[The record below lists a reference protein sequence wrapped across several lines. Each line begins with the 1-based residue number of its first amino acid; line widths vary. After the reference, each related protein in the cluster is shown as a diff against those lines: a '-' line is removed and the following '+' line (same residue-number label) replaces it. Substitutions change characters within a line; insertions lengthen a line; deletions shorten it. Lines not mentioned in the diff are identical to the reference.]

1 MASTFLIIDGYN
13 LMHEAGLARV
23 TYGPGDL
30 GRKRLELLVR
40 LAKRMTVEE
49 RRRCTVVF
57 DAVDAPSQPT
67 RRFKHDELVVLFA
80 EPGHE
85 ADELIE
91 TLIAQHSVPRHLTV
105 VSSDHRLQKAIQ
117 RRRGTAIDSD
127 VFLDRLESAQRHVGS
142 KKLAQDPELR
152 SESEFWAEEF
162 QNVDPRS
169 LSKQLDE
176 ENPKAKSDWDQ
187 QIDQLQKRLQ
197 NPDDLDAWLNEK

>member
-1 MASTFLIIDGYN
+1 MAASFLIIDGYN
-13 LMHEAGLARV
+13 LMHEAGLARA

-30 GRKRLELLVR
+30 GRQRLELLVR
-40 LAKRMTVEE
+40 LGKRLTADEQ
-49 RRRCTVVF
+49 RRCTVVF
-57 DAVDAPSQPT
+57 DAVEAPSQT
-67 RRFKHDELVVLFA
+67 SRRFKHNDMIVVFA

-91 TLIAQHSVPRHLTV
+91 TLIAQHSAPRHLTV

-127 VFLDRLESAQRHVGS
+127 VFLQRLESANREVGPS
-142 KKLAQDPELR
+142 KPARQNDK

-162 QNVDPRS
+162 QNIDPGS
-169 LSKQLDE
+169 LSKQLDD
-176 ENPKAKSDWDQ
+176 ENPKAKTDWEQ